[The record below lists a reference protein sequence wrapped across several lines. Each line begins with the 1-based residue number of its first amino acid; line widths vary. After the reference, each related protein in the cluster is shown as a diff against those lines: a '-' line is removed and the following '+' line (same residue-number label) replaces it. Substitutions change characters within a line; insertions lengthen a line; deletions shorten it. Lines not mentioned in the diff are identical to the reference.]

1 MDQTL
6 VITIDGPSGAGKGT
20 LSQLLAR
27 KLGFHLLDSGA
38 LYRLVALA
46 ASRRGIDTQDEMAVS
61 RCARDLD
68 VVFDTGGPQVVILLN
83 GVDST
88 LAIREEQI
96 SMGASVVA
104 AMPQVRAALLER
116 QRVFL
121 MPPGLVADGRDMGT
135 TVFPEAPCKFFL
147 TASAEARAE
156 RRYQQ
161 LLAIGSPV
169 DKQAL
174 VEDIRERDH
183 RDQSRVTSPLRPAED
198 AQVIDSTSMS
208 IQDVLAFMLE
218 QIATHR

>member
-1 MDQTL
+1 MDQTFVL
-6 VITIDGPSGAGKGT
+6 TIDGPSGAGKGT